1 MNILNIP
8 EHVRAYIYRVLTYV
22 SPIVVFYGLATIQE
36 AGLWLTLAGA
46 ILGLSNGLAAMNTS
60 TAKSVELPAAV
71 EETPA
76 PRPRRELRPVQR
88 PKKF

>member
-8 EHVRAYIYRVLTYV
+8 EQVRAYIYRVLTYV
-22 SPIVVFYGLATIQE
+22 SPIIVFYGLATIQE

-46 ILGLSNGLAAMNTS
+46 VLGLSNGLAAMNTS
-60 TAKSVELPAAV
+60 TTKPVVLPPAT
-71 EETPA
+71 EEA

>member
-60 TAKSVELPAAV
+60 TSKPVVMP
-71 EETPA
+71 ETPVEA
-76 PRPRRELRPVQR
+76 PRPRREVRPVER